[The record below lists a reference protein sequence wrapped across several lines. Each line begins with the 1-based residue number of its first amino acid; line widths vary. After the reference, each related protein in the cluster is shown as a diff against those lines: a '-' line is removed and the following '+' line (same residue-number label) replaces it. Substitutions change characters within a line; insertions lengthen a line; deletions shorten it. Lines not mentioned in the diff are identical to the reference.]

1 MNLYDKQIVRCVRC
15 KKQLGEIDLDS
26 KIVFSVCKKCD
37 SGNSL
42 SQFSRIQKPKNFNFL
57 NKRMI
62 ESEIS

>member
-1 MNLYDKQIVRCVRC
+1 MNLYDKQIVRCARC

-26 KIVFSVCKKCD
+26 KVVFSICEKCD
-37 SGNSL
+37 SKNPPSKSSHMPNS
-42 SQFSRIQKPKNFNFL
+42 QDFNFL